1 MAAPTESSQQKVGAV
16 TTPADAR
23 HLERMLECTER
34 MRVGT
39 ITLAEGADT
48 LLSLR
53 DALEAAEPGWAAE
66 LTDGIATLESA
77 GTASPEQIA
86 MMGREYPALVAM
98 TLDTIERQV
107 RDRMGES

>member
-1 MAAPTESSQQKVGAV
+1 M

-23 HLERMLECTER
+23 HLARMLECTER
-34 MRVGT
+34 MHGGT
-39 ITLAEGADT
+39 LTLVEGADR

-86 MMGREYPALVAM
+86 TMGRDYPALVTT
-98 TLDTIERQV
+98 TLDTIERLV
-107 RDRMGES
+107 RDRMGET